1 MLLRG
6 SSFASFIRNPVFPAT
21 TFVVRRDK
29 KPLAKETVEAMYQF
43 HASLMGSTNSFIN
56 PYELEVTPADFKE
69 FSERY
74 WVEEAAKLER
84 ERYSVQTSFIR
95 RVLGGLIK

>member
-1 MLLRG
+1 
-6 SSFASFIRNPVFPAT
+6 
-21 TFVVRRDK
+21 VVRRDK

-43 HASLMGSTNSFIN
+43 HVSLMGSNSFMN
-56 PYELEVTPADFKE
+56 PYELEVTPADFQE

-74 WVEEAAKLER
+74 WAEEAARLER
-84 ERYSVQTSFIR
+84 ERYTVQISFIR